1 MAVDRVADNGKGAN
15 KILAVESG
23 RRDPSAQTGGHR
35 QTTLAHRARIRG
47 TEAGT
52 WPGTFRRPELARLSS
67 SCNPIHRCLWLPGSG
82 AVPFSPLRQLAATP
96 SGRHPASRPP
106 YALRL
111 HPPRRSPCA
120 QNGIIL
126 DPLPPCDATLPP
138 NLPALC
144 QGVLA
149 VCTHICNTVVL
160 VPAFTLF
167 LSAKSGASPSS
178 LRCCACAACRAGSPA
193 CRLSGA

>member
-35 QTTLAHRARIRG
+35 QTTLAHRARLRG

-82 AVPFSPLRQLAATP
+82 AVPFSPLRQRAATP
-96 SGRHPASRPP
+96 SGRHPASHTP

-111 HPPRRSPCA
+111 HAPRRYPCA

-138 NLPALC
+138 ILPALC

-149 VCTHICNTVVL
+149 VCAHICNTVVL
-160 VPAFTLF
+160 VTRQASRTGAPAVFPDIPPYRETQPDF
-167 LSAKSGASPSS
+167 S
-178 LRCCACAACRAGSPA
+178 L
-193 CRLSGA
+193 